1 MVCSC
6 DSDCGQQFEMDIYDS
21 ENAMLLLFENS
32 DVTVLQ
38 AQQVILCGLMRLSII
53 IINWEISC
61 C

>member
-38 AQQVILCGLMRLSII
+38 A
-53 IINWEISC
+53 
-61 C
+61 